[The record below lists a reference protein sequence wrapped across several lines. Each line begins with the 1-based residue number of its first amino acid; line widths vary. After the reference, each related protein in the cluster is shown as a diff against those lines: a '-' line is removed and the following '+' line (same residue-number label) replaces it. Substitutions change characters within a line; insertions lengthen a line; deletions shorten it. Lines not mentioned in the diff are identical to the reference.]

1 MSDFETLENDLGNKY
16 CNFQEIGFGSFATV
30 FHAECLST
38 KKNVAIKMISKQGM
52 QVQILYYLNQEI
64 EILKRCNHE
73 NIIKF
78 YEKYE
83 TKNTVYI
90 VLEECKKDLGA
101 IFEEYFDCEIP
112 EKYVIFIIL
121 QLIEGFKQLHQQ
133 FIIHRDIKLENI
145 MVQMSDYQMEQMK
158 QKQFDVLFSAKFKIA
173 DMGLSKQLASQT
185 DLTQTYA
192 GSPMTMAPEILENKS
207 YGRQA
212 DIFSLGVI
220 MFQMLFG
227 RFPFKNEKDHISEIK
242 NQNIYFQDTQIQISN
257 SMKLIIQSMLKY
269 DPNQRI
275 KLNELKQE
283 LTNLLKE
290 NKIIL
295 EFDDDQDQQNPF
307 ELDQIQEIEEGSENQ
322 EIEQQQCENDDQF
335 EILTID
341 KNYDDK
347 IIEEFY
353 NQRKQYLLLSKA
365 YQQIYEQ
372 DIVDQYFNYDQYM
385 ECAQQLYEQLKLQL
399 NDEQYKNVEAC
410 LYLKELISNQDY
422 QLFNT
427 QQIVKEY
434 KQESIF
440 GLIKQSIFGTPQK
453 QSLESQLNDIR
464 RLNLQI
470 IENLRVDIKNQKQQ
484 YLLITLVQLEMF
496 FKKRTQD
503 YEKLDYNLFNLDQD
517 CLDKDPKQLQNILDQ
532 LFTNILT

>member
-30 FHAECLST
+30 FHAECLTT
-38 KKNVAIKMISKQGM
+38 KKNVAIKMISKQGL
-52 QVQILYYLNQEI
+52 QVQILHYLNQEI

-83 TKNTVYI
+83 TMNTVYI
-90 VLEECKKDLGA
+90 VLEECKKDLGVL
-101 IFEEYFDCEIP
+101 FEEYFDCEMP

-145 MVQMSDYQMEQMK
+145 MVQMTDYQLEQLR
-158 QKQFDVLFSAKFKIA
+158 QRQFDVLFSAKFKIA

-185 DLTQTYA
+185 DLAQTYA

-242 NQNIYFQDTQIQISN
+242 KQTISFQDSQIQISN
-257 SMKLIIQSMLKY
+257 SMKTIIQSMLKY

-275 KLNELKQE
+275 QLNELKQE

-290 NKIIL
+290 NKIIF
-295 EFDDDQDQQNPF
+295 EFDDDQDQ
-307 ELDQIQEIEEGSENQ
+307 DQENQSEQDIEEGTEKY
-322 EIEQQQCENDDQF
+322 EVEQQQENDEQF

-341 KNYDDK
+341 KNDDDK
-347 IIEEFY
+347 IIEELY
-353 NQRKQYLLLSKA
+353 NQRKQYLLLAKA
-365 YQQIYEQ
+365 HQQIYEQ
-372 DIVDQYFNYDQYM
+372 DIVDQFYNYDQYQ
-385 ECAQQLYEQLKLQL
+385 ECAQQLYSHLKSQL
-399 NDEQYKNVEAC
+399 NEEQYHHVQAC
-410 LYLKELISNQDY
+410 QYLKELISNEDY
-422 QLFNT
+422 HLFNT
-427 QQIVKEY
+427 QEIVQDY
-434 KQESIF
+434 KQESILGF
-440 GLIKQSIFGTPQK
+440 IKQSIFGTPQK
-453 QSLESQLNDIR
+453 QSLESQLNEIR
-464 RLNLQI
+464 QLNLQL
-470 IENLRVDIKNQKQQ
+470 IENLRNEIKNDKQQ

-496 FKKRTQD
+496 FKKQTQE
-503 YEKLDYNLFNLDQD
+503 YEKLDYNLFNLDQES
-517 CLDKDPKQLQNILDQ
+517 LDQDPKQLQNILDQ
-532 LFTNILT
+532 IFTNILT

>member
-16 CNFQEIGFGSFATV
+16 CNFKEIGFGSYATV
-30 FHAECLST
+30 FHAECLTT
-38 KKNVAIKMISKQGM
+38 KKNVAIKMFSKQGI
-52 QVQILYYLNQEI
+52 QVQILFYLNQEI

-83 TKNTVYI
+83 TQNTVYI

-101 IFEEYFDCEIP
+101 IFEEYFDYKMP

-121 QLIEGFKQLHQQ
+121 QLIEGFKQLHLQ

-145 MVQMSDYQMEQMK
+145 MVQMSDYQLEQLK
-158 QKQFDVLFSAKFKIA
+158 QRQFDVLYSAKFKIA
-173 DMGLSKQLASQT
+173 DMGLSKQLVSQT

-227 RFPFKNEKDHISEIK
+227 RFPFKNQKDHISEIQ
-242 NQNIYFQDTQIQISN
+242 NQIISFQDTQIQISD
-257 SMKLIIQSMLKY
+257 SMKLIIQSMIKY
-269 DPNQRI
+269 NPNQRLQ
-275 KLNELKQE
+275 LNELKQE

-290 NKIIL
+290 SKIIF
-295 EFDDDQDQQNPF
+295 EFDDDQDLENQFQ
-307 ELDQIQEIEEGSENQ
+307 LDQ
-322 EIEQQQCENDDQF
+322 EQQIKKDIENYEVQQQQENDEQF

-341 KNYDDK
+341 KYNDDK
-347 IIEEFY
+347 IIEQFQ
-353 NQRKQYLLLSKA
+353 NKRKQYLLLSKA

-372 DIVDQYFNYDQYM
+372 DIVDQFFNYDQYQ
-385 ECAQQLYEQLKLQL
+385 ECAQQLYQHLKSQL
-399 NDEQYKNVEAC
+399 NEDQYQNIQAC
-410 LYLKELISNQDY
+410 IYLKELILNEDY
-422 QLFNT
+422 RLFSS
-427 QQIVKEY
+427 QEIVKEY
-434 KQESIF
+434 KQESLF
-440 GLIKQSIFGTPQK
+440 GLIKQSIFGAPQK
-453 QSLESQLNDIR
+453 QSFENQLNEVR
-464 RLNLQI
+464 KLNLQL
-470 IENLRVDIKNQKQQ
+470 IENLRVDIQNQKQQ

-496 FKKRTQD
+496 FKNQTQE
-503 YEKLDYNLFNLDQD
+503 YQKLDYNLFNLDQD
-517 CLDKDPKQLQNILDQ
+517 SLDQDPKQLSNILDQ
-532 LFTNILT
+532 IFTNILT